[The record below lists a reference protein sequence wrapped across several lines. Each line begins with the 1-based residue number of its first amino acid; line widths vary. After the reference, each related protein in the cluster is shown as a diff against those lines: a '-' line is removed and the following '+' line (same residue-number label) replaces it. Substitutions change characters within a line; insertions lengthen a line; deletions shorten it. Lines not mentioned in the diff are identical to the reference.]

1 MLYMKNFKKEDYEK
15 EYKKYESRAAK
26 YLNDPGKTSGLL
38 SKASKKADSK
48 KNALSEVWDKL
59 QLLFELIKA
68 YTKGQ
73 YKDISAK
80 TAVTV
85 IAGILY
91 FVSPLDL
98 VPDFLAGIGI
108 LDDAAIIGFII
119 KQITNELE
127 RFKLWKENQPDHIID
142 MEKDS
147 KKTLV

>member
-1 MLYMKNFKKEDYEK
+1 MKTFKKEDYEK

-38 SKASKKADSK
+38 SKASKKADSR
-48 KNALSEVWDKL
+48 KNSLSEVWDKL

-68 YTKGQ
+68 YSKGQ
-73 YKDISAK
+73 YRDISAK

-119 KQITNELE
+119 KQIANELE
-127 RFKLWKENQPDHIID
+127 RFKLWRETQPDNIID
-142 MEKDS
+142 IEEDS

>member
-1 MLYMKNFKKEDYEK
+1 MKIFKKEDYEK

-26 YLNDPGKTSGLL
+26 YLNDPGKTRGLL

-68 YTKGQ
+68 YSKGQ
-73 YKDISAK
+73 YRDISAK

-127 RFKLWKENQPDHIID
+127 RFKIWKETQPENIID
-142 MEKDS
+142 MEEDS

>member
-1 MLYMKNFKKEDYEK
+1 MKIFKKEDYEK

-68 YTKGQ
+68 YSKGQ
-73 YKDISAK
+73 YRDISAK

-127 RFKLWKENQPDHIID
+127 RFKIWKETQPENIID
-142 MEKDS
+142 MEEDS

>member
-1 MLYMKNFKKEDYEK
+1 MKIFKKEDYEK

-38 SKASKKADSK
+38 SKASKKADSR

-68 YTKGQ
+68 YSKGQ
-73 YKDISAK
+73 YRDISAK

-119 KQITNELE
+119 KQIANELE
-127 RFKLWKENQPDHIID
+127 RFKLWRETQPDNIID
-142 MEKDS
+142 MEEDS

>member
-1 MLYMKNFKKEDYEK
+1 MLYMKTFKKEDYEK

-38 SKASKKADSK
+38 SKASKKADSR
-48 KNALSEVWDKL
+48 KNSLSEVWDKL

-68 YTKGQ
+68 YSKGQ
-73 YKDISAK
+73 YRDISAK

-119 KQITNELE
+119 KQIANELE
-127 RFKLWKENQPDHIID
+127 RFKLWRETQPDNIID
-142 MEKDS
+142 MEEDS

>member
-1 MLYMKNFKKEDYEK
+1 MKTFKKEGYEK

-38 SKASKKADSK
+38 SKASKKADSR
-48 KNALSEVWDKL
+48 KNSLSEVWDKL

-68 YTKGQ
+68 YSKGQ
-73 YKDISAK
+73 YRDISAK

-119 KQITNELE
+119 KQIANELE
-127 RFKLWKENQPDHIID
+127 RFKLWRETQPDNIID
-142 MEKDS
+142 MEEDS

>member
-1 MLYMKNFKKEDYEK
+1 MKAFQKEDYEK
-15 EYKKYESRAAK
+15 EYKKYESRASQ
-26 YLNDPGKTSGLL
+26 YLNNPGKTSGLI

-48 KNALSEVWDKL
+48 KNVLSEVWDKL
-59 QLLFELIKA
+59 QLLFELVKA
-68 YTKGQ
+68 YSKGQ
-73 YKDISAK
+73 YRDISAK

-108 LDDAAIIGFII
+108 LDDAAIIGFIV

-127 RFKLWKENQPDHIID
+127 RFKLWKENHPDNIID
-142 MEKDS
+142 MVENS

>member
-1 MLYMKNFKKEDYEK
+1 MKTFKKEDYEK

-38 SKASKKADSK
+38 SKASKKADSR
-48 KNALSEVWDKL
+48 KNSLSEVWDKL

-68 YTKGQ
+68 YSKGQ
-73 YKDISAK
+73 YRDISAK

-119 KQITNELE
+119 KQIANELE
-127 RFKLWKENQPDHIID
+127 RFKLWRETQPDNIID
-142 MEKDS
+142 MEEDS